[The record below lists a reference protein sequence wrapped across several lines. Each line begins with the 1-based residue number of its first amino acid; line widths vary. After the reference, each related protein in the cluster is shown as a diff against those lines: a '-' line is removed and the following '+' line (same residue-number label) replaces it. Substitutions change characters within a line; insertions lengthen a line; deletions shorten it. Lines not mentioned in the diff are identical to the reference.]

1 MAGAQVHT
9 YFAKGIREGLTD
21 TVADLF
27 ADDCPLMAM
36 SEKIKA
42 LATYHEWQTDTLA
55 SAVKTGIVEGA
66 AISYSQPA
74 TRTRVGNYTHIRLRN
89 WDVTFTQMA
98 VTVAG
103 VKDQV
108 AREVMKALKALT
120 TDYEAIFLNTVAK
133 TAGAGAGVSATA
145 TRRAGGLQKY
155 VITNTAVGSAAKTT
169 AAFCLTED
177 VANLVMQKIWAAGG
191 DPKALLCGGYEKRV
205 ISKRFT
211 AKTGFT
217 FTMEQSTRQAI
228 ANINKYEGSF
238 GTVDIIPDRFHMK
251 KRISIITPDQIK
263 VAVLRDIEQY
273 KGAATASS
281 IKGWCEAEMTLQY
294 GNHLAHGKI
303 KNLRTGGAIT
313 S

>member
-1 MAGAQVHT
+1 MASTQVNT
-9 YFAKGIREGLTD
+9 YFAKGIREGLTN

-36 SEKIKA
+36 AEKIQ
-42 LATYHEWQTDTLA
+42 ATNVYHEWQTDALA
-55 SAVKTGIVEGA
+55 SAVKTGVVQGA
-66 AISYSQPA
+66 DISYSQPA

-120 TDYEAIFLNTVAK
+120 TDYESIFLNTVTK
-133 TAGAGAGVSATA
+133 TAGTTSHAT
-145 TRRAGGLQKY
+145 RAGGLQKS
-155 VITNTAVGSAAKTT
+155 VVTNTAVGSAAKTT
-169 AAFCLTED
+169 ATFALTED
-177 VANLVMQKIWAAGG
+177 VANLVMQKIWTAGG
-191 DPKALLCGGYEKRV
+191 DPKALFCGGYEKRV

-238 GTVDIIPDRFHMK
+238 GTLDIIPDRFHMK
-251 KRISIITPDQIK
+251 KRVSIITPDQIK
-263 VAVLRDIEQY
+263 IAVLRDIEQY
-273 KGAATASS
+273 KGAPTASS

-294 GNHLAHGKI
+294 GNEKAHGKI
-303 KNLRTGGAIT
+303 KNLRTGGAIPA
-313 S
+313 

>member
-1 MAGAQVHT
+1 MASTQVNT
-9 YFAKGIREGLTD
+9 YFAKGIREGLTN

-36 SEKIKA
+36 AEKIQ
-42 LATYHEWQTDTLA
+42 ATNVYHEWQTDALA
-55 SAVKTGIVEGA
+55 SAVKTGVVQGA
-66 AISYSQPA
+66 DISYSQPA

-120 TDYEAIFLNTVAK
+120 TDYESIFLNTVAK
-133 TAGAGAGVSATA
+133 TAGTTSHAT
-145 TRRAGGLQKY
+145 RAGGLQKS

-169 AAFCLTED
+169 ATFALTED
-177 VANLVMQKIWAAGG
+177 VANLVMQKIWTAGG
-191 DPKALLCGGYEKRV
+191 DPKALFCGGYEKRV

-238 GTVDIIPDRFHMK
+238 GTLDIIPDRFHMK
-251 KRISIITPDQIK
+251 KRVSIITPDQIK
-263 VAVLRDIEQY
+263 IAVLRDIEQY
-273 KGAATASS
+273 KGAPTASS

-294 GNHLAHGKI
+294 GNEKAHGKI
-303 KNLRTGGAIT
+303 KNLRTGGAIPA
-313 S
+313 

>member
-1 MAGAQVHT
+1 MASTQVNT
-9 YFAKGIREGLTD
+9 YFAVGKRESLAD
-21 TVADLF
+21 MVADLF

-36 SEKIKA
+36 AEKIKISNT
-42 LATYHEWQTDTLA
+42 LHQWQSDTLA
-55 SAVKTGIVEGA
+55 SAVKTGVVQGA
-66 AISYSQPA
+66 DVSYSQPA
-74 TRTRVGNYTHIRLRN
+74 TRTLVTNYTHIRLRN

-98 VTVAG
+98 VEVAG

-108 AREVMKALKALT
+108 AREVMKALKALN
-120 TDYEAIFLNTVAK
+120 TDFESIFLNTVAK
-133 TAGAGAGVSATA
+133 TAGTTSHA
-145 TRRAGGLQKY
+145 TRAAGLQKAI
-155 VITNTAVGSAAKTT
+155 VKNTAVGSAAKTT

-177 VANLVMQKIWAAGG
+177 VANLVMQKIWTAGG

-238 GTVDIIPDRFHMK
+238 GTIDIIPDRFHMK
-251 KRISIITPDQIK
+251 KRISIVTPDQIK
-263 VAVLRDIEQY
+263 IGVLRDIEQY
-273 KGAATASS
+273 KGAPTASS

-303 KNLRTGGAIT
+303 TNLRTGGAIT
-313 S
+313 T